1 MEGLW
6 LNTIC
11 TKRKQIFPRSAGFW
25 KKKKEDMIIISRN
38 GKPVLKVT
46 LFEQSPR
53 SSLFGAGKGLFT
65 IPEDFDD
72 IDISDDFE
80 EEILPR

>member
-1 MEGLW
+1 MAEYNMYEAKTNLPK
-6 LNTIC
+6 IC
-11 TKRKQIFPRSAGFW
+11 RLLEE
-25 KKKKEDMIIISRN
+25 KKEDMIIISRN

-72 IDISDDFE
+72 IDIANDFKE
-80 EEILPR
+80 TIFPR

>member
-1 MEGLW
+1 MAEYNMYEAKTNLSK
-6 LNTIC
+6 IC
-11 TKRKQIFPRSAGFW
+11 RLLEE
-25 KKKKEDMIIISRN
+25 KKEDMIIISSN

-72 IDISDDFE
+72 IDIANDFE
-80 EEILPR
+80 ETIFLR